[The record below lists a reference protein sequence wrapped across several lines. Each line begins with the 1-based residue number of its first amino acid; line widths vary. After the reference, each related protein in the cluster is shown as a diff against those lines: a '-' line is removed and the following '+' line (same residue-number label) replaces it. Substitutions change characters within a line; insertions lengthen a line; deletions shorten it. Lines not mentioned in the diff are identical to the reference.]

1 MDEPSVLDYVKAMLT
16 PWRGP
21 APKVPVTPP
30 AAGQRGDEV
39 FLSPPNEETLTGDS
53 AIAAGSIPK
62 VHAPALP
69 WRTTSALFLA
79 LAAQSSLEPG
89 PDRTWI
95 IGTILYGLSFILIGW
110 AYFSQEWTSPGA
122 WVFEKPAGRG
132 RSEYYSFLYS
142 PTLFMLSML
151 LTLGGLW
158 AFSGNRFNLF
168 NLVLWLAA
176 LALVMRAFW
185 LNKPGAPAL
194 HARLGD
200 FLRRPSWRIEIP
212 RNILP
217 VLAALALVV
226 FFRVYR
232 LEEVPPQM
240 VSDHAEKLLDVWDVL
255 QGETSVFFT
264 RNTGR
269 EGLQMYLTAVVVR
282 LTGLE
287 LNFLVMK
294 IGTVLAGLLTLPF
307 IYLLGSE
314 VGGSRRTGM
323 LAVLFSGI
331 AYWPN
336 VITRVALRFTFYPLF
351 VAPVLYYLVRG
362 LRTSNRNDF
371 ILAGL
376 FLGIGLHGYTP
387 IRILPVLVVVGV
399 VLFLLHKGSAG
410 VRKLSI
416 YHLVILALVSLV
428 AFLPLLSF
436 ALQDLDSFGYRAFSR
451 VGSIEQP
458 LPGPALL
465 VFMNNL
471 WNAITM
477 FAWNNGNIWLV
488 SVGNRPALDIVSGA
502 LFHLGLALLLFRYI
516 RKRDWLDLFLLVSIP
531 ILMLPSILSLAFPNE
546 NPALNRAGG
555 ALVPVF
561 VVVGIALDGLLRV
574 IERRFQAPLG
584 RFIAWGLLGSLLLLS
599 STQNYALVFGR
610 YQAFYEA
617 ASWNTSE
624 MGQVIRG
631 FNDTIGESE
640 SAWVLVYPHWVD
652 TRLVGMNAGFPTR
665 DYAIFPDQLAS
676 TLSIPSP
683 KLFLVKPDDEVGQD
697 RLEAFY
703 PHGWFQVYHSQVENK
718 DFLMFFV
725 PRDGN

>member
-1 MDEPSVLDYVKAMLT
+1 MDEPSVLDYVKAKLT

-21 APKVPVTPP
+21 APEVPMPP
-30 AAGQRGDEV
+30 AGRKTGESSW
-39 FLSPPNEETLTGDS
+39 SPESKGSLQSDPL
-53 AIAAGSIPK
+53 AAAATIPIERAQ
-62 VHAPALP
+62 VLP
-69 WRTTSALFLA
+69 WRTTASLFLA

-89 PDRTWI
+89 PDRTWVF
-95 IGTILYGLSFILIGW
+95 GTILYGLSFILIGW
-110 AYFSQEWTSPGA
+110 AYFSQEWTLPGA
-122 WVFEKPAGRG
+122 RVFEQPAGRS
-132 RSEYYSFLYS
+132 RSEYYSFLYN
-142 PTLFMLSML
+142 PTLFMISML

-168 NLVLWLAA
+168 NQALWLAA

-185 LNKPGAPAL
+185 FNKPGAPAW
-194 HARLGD
+194 HERLGD

-217 VLAALALVV
+217 VLAAIALVV

-232 LEEVPPQM
+232 LEDVPPQM

-255 QGETSVFFT
+255 QGETAVFFA

-269 EGLQMYLTAVVVR
+269 EGMQMYLTAVIVR

-294 IGTVLAGLLTLPF
+294 IGTVLAGLLTLPY

-314 VGGSRRTGM
+314 VGGSRRAGF

-336 VITRVALRFTFYPLF
+336 VITRVALRFAFYPLF

-399 VLFLLHKGSAG
+399 VLYLLHKGSAG
-410 VRKLSI
+410 LRKLSI
-416 YHLVILALVSLV
+416 YHLVILTMVALV

-436 ALQDLDSFGYRAFSR
+436 ALQDMDSFGYRAFSR

-458 LPGPALL
+458 LPGPVLL
-465 VFMNNL
+465 VFLNNL
-471 WNAITM
+471 WNALTM
-477 FAWNNGNIWLV
+477 FAWSNGNIWLV

-502 LFHLGLALLLFRYI
+502 LFHLGVALLLFRYI
-516 RKRDWLDLFLLVSIP
+516 RKRDWLDLFLLISIP

-561 VVVGIALDGLLRV
+561 VVVGLALDGLLRV
-574 IERRFQAPLG
+574 IERRSPTPVG
-584 RFIAWGLLGSLLLLS
+584 RFIAWGLAGSLLLLS

-610 YQAFYEA
+610 YQAFYDA

-631 FNDTIGESE
+631 FSDSIGDPE
-640 SAWVLVYPHWVD
+640 SAWVLAYPHWVD
-652 TRLVGMNAGFPTR
+652 TRLVGLNAGYPTK
-665 DYAIFPDQLAS
+665 DYAIFPDELAS
-676 TLSIPSP
+676 TLPIPGP
-683 KLFLVKPDDEVGQD
+683 KLFLVKPDDEVGHD

-703 PHGWFQVYHSQVENK
+703 PHGWFQVYQSQVQNK

-725 PRDGN
+725 PIDGN

>member
-1 MDEPSVLDYVKAMLT
+1 MDEPSVLDYVKAKLT

-21 APKVPVTPP
+21 APKVPTAPPP
-30 AAGQRGDEV
+30 AGLRGEEV
-39 FLSPPNEETLTGDS
+39 SWSPANEETLTGDS
-53 AIAAGSIPK
+53 AIAAGSTPK
-62 VHAPALP
+62 ARAQALP

-89 PDRTWI
+89 PDRTWV
-95 IGTILYGLSFILIGW
+95 IGTMLYGLSFILIGW
-110 AYFSQEWTSPGA
+110 AYFSQEWSPPGA
-122 WVFEKPAGRG
+122 RVFEQPADRG
-132 RSEYYSFLYS
+132 RSEYYSFLYN

-158 AFSGNRFNLF
+158 AFSGNRFNGF
-168 NLVLWLAA
+168 NLALWLVA
-176 LALVMRAFW
+176 LALVMSAFW
-185 LNKPGAPAL
+185 LNNPGRL
-194 HARLGD
+194 SWSERLGVY
-200 FLRRPSWRIEIP
+200 LRRPSWRIEIP

-217 VLAALALVV
+217 ILAAIALVV

-232 LEEVPPQM
+232 LEDVPPQM

-255 QGETSVFFT
+255 QGETAVFFA

-269 EGLQMYLTAVVVR
+269 EGMQMYLTAVIVR

-307 IYLLGSE
+307 IYLLGRE
-314 VGGSRRTGM
+314 VGGSRRAGF

-336 VITRVALRFTFYPLF
+336 VITRVALRFAFYPLF

-399 VLFLLHKGSAG
+399 VLYLLHKGSAG
-410 VRKLSI
+410 LRKLSI
-416 YHLVILALVSLV
+416 YHLVILSMVALV

-436 ALQDLDSFGYRAFSR
+436 ALQDMDSFGYRAFSR

-458 LPGPALL
+458 LPGPVLL
-465 VFMNNL
+465 VFLNNL
-471 WNAITM
+471 WNALTM
-477 FAWNNGNIWLV
+477 FAWSNGNIWLV

-502 LFHLGLALLLFRYI
+502 LFHLGVALLLFRYI
-516 RKRDWLDLFLLVSIP
+516 RKRDWLDLFLLISIP

-561 VVVGIALDGLLRV
+561 VVVGLALDGLLRV
-574 IERRFQAPLG
+574 IEGRSQIPVG
-584 RFIAWGLLGSLLLLS
+584 RFIAWGLAGSLLVLS

-631 FNDTIGESE
+631 FSDSIGDPE
-640 SAWVLVYPHWVD
+640 SAWVLAYPHWVD
-652 TRLVGMNAGFPTR
+652 TRLVGMNAGFPTK
-665 DYAIFPDQLAS
+665 DYAIFPDELAS
-676 TLSIPSP
+676 TLHIPGP

-703 PHGWFQVYHSQVENK
+703 PHGWFQVYHSQVQNK

-725 PRDGN
+725 PIDGN

>member
-1 MDEPSVLDYVKAMLT
+1 MDEPSVLDYLKAKLT

-30 AAGQRGDEV
+30 PADQKGDDV
-39 FLSPPNEETLTGDS
+39 FWSPPNEETLTGDS

-62 VHAPALP
+62 AHAQVLP

-89 PDRTWI
+89 PERTWVL
-95 IGTILYGLSFILIGW
+95 GTILYGLSFILIGW
-110 AYFSQEWTSPGA
+110 AYFSQEWTPPGA
-122 WVFEKPAGRG
+122 RVFEQPAGRD
-132 RSEYYSFLYS
+132 RSEYYSFLYN
-142 PTLFMLSML
+142 PTLFMISML

-185 LNKPGAPAL
+185 LNKPGAPAW
-194 HARLGD
+194 HARLVD
-200 FLRRPSWRIEIP
+200 FLRRSCWRIEIP
-212 RNILP
+212 RTILP
-217 VLAALALVV
+217 VLAAISLVV

-269 EGLQMYLTAVVVR
+269 EGIQMYLTAVVVR

-294 IGTVLAGLLTLPF
+294 IGTVLAGLLTLPY

-323 LAVLFSGI
+323 LAVLFGGI

-399 VLFLLHKGSAG
+399 VLYILHKGSAG
-410 VRKLSI
+410 LRKLSI
-416 YHLVILALVSLV
+416 YHLVILALVALV

-436 ALQDLDSFGYRAFSR
+436 AVQDLDSFGYRAFTR
-451 VGSIEQP
+451 VGSIERP

-471 WNAITM
+471 WNAMTM

-516 RKRDWLDLFLLVSIP
+516 RKRDWLDLFLFVSIP

-561 VVVGIALDGLLRV
+561 VVVGIALDRLLRV
-574 IERRFQAPLG
+574 IVRRFQAPVG
-584 RFIAWGLLGSLLLLS
+584 RLVAWGLVGSLLLLS

-631 FNDTIGESE
+631 FNDTIGEPE
-640 SAWVLVYPHWVD
+640 SAWVLAYPHWVD

-676 TLSIPSP
+676 TLSVPGP
-683 KLFLVKPDDEVGQD
+683 KLFLVKPDDELGQD

-703 PHGWFQVYHSQVENK
+703 PHGWFQVYQSQVENK

-725 PRDGN
+725 PLDGN